1 MATYVAS
8 LAWRILKK
16 RQEDHLLDPNA
27 PDILGQLPSDPV
39 GLTKALADDAKQQD
53 EGAQLT
59 GYTPSV
65 WLVERE
71 LVEVD
76 ARREALH
83 LDAVDTKGSD
93 PLRRA
98 FRSNLIGLA
107 CSGGGIRSASFNL
120 GLLQGFARLGLLR
133 HVDYLSSVSGG
144 GYIHQWLAAWLRRSS
159 PGAPGATAS
168 TAEQAFEDVEKRLK
182 PSPDGE
188 DGKEAPEIRWLR
200 RYSNYLTPRQG
211 FFTADTWVGAATWI
225 RNTLLN
231 QITLIAGLFL
241 LLLIPHLLAPPAG
254 VPVNSAPPM
263 PAESDVII
271 GVVAVILL
279 LLLGLVTLFG
289 SENLLDKD
297 AKPADKDAKPAATWL
312 LDDAGVQ
319 VFLVLPLIAWAL
331 LVTLLQEVIG
341 PFASPTLMLVVS
353 GVAGLALMGGALAFR
368 GGALAAFAKNS
379 GGMST
384 PWKRRFAIVGIA
396 LAVFFAAILGTIWI
410 LVVPPLVAE
419 LLASFVAVDVSR
431 LRVLVGPPLV
441 LLGPM
446 LAVVVLVGLL
456 GRTYQDLRREW
467 LSRLTAWGGMYAAL
481 WMVYVGIAY
490 AAQPSVEWLA
500 SNAAA
505 GIPTLATWVGMTTA
519 GVLAG
524 KSAQTAASPGT
535 TPARG
540 RVPKELLATVAPY
553 VFVLGLLFL
562 VGWGA
567 ERAFVAVGD
576 FGLAGFALLFLL
588 VLGICFLFGWRVDVN
603 DFSMHAF
610 YRNRLARCYLSASN
624 PNWKPNPFI
633 AIDPQDLK
641 VPLSDLRATTTRYP
655 GPYPIFC
662 TALNL
667 SSGSELGW
675 QERKAASFLFT
686 PLYSGYDVPWTKRAA
701 ALGRLRPN
709 GFVQTERYAYRE
721 PGIHI
726 GTVAA
731 ISGAAASPNSGYHT
745 NPVTAFLMTIFNVR
759 LGWWLLNPRAVDED
773 GTKPGSTDDG
783 RFWPTP
789 RFAVSELVKE
799 LLGSVDD
806 TRRYV
811 YLSDGGH
818 FDNMGLYELVRRRCR
833 FIIVSDA
840 EEDGEMKFGGIAMA
854 IRKCRADFGVE
865 ISLDLRTLDRRE
877 STGLSDRHVVIGSIK
892 YPGIEEK
899 GRLVYLKS
907 SLTGDE
913 PADLLGYHRTND
925 AFPHQ
930 STADQWFSES
940 QFESYRRLGLHITE
954 TTFRP
959 VVGKRDRFDVKED
972 RRQLFQS
979 LFDIWHPPTPEMQR
993 SQAIHTNRYHALLS
1007 QIRTEPRLDGLLE
1020 KLYEPGDG
1028 DWTTGRAPANVV
1040 YAVGFMSELLE
1051 FMSTV
1056 YTDLNLVLPANA
1068 EHPHSQG
1075 WINLFAKCGKVDVVK
1090 LGWAK
1095 FGPSYPAAFQ
1105 RFAFERAGFQRLPPA
1120 PSAP

>member
-1 MATYVAS
+1 MTTYVAS
-8 LAWRILKK
+8 LAERILKR
-16 RQEDHLLDPNA
+16 RQEDQRRDPNA
-27 PDILGQLPSDPV
+27 PDILGKLPSDV
-39 GLTKALADDAKQQD
+39 IRLAKALADHAALQD
-53 EGAQLT
+53 GFAQRT

-71 LVEVD
+71 LEEVD
-76 ARREALH
+76 ARRKALH
-83 LDAVDTKGSD
+83 LDAVDTTESD

-98 FRSNLIGLA
+98 FASNLIGLA

-159 PGAPGATAS
+159 PGAPGATAT
-168 TAEQAFEDVEKRLK
+168 TAEQAFEEVENSLK

-188 DGKEAPEIRWLR
+188 SGNEAPQIRWLR
-200 RYSNYLTPRQG
+200 RYSNYLTPKQG

-263 PAESDVII
+263 PTESAVII
-271 GVVAVILL
+271 GIVAVILL
-279 LLLGLVTLFG
+279 VLLGAVTLLG
-289 SENLLDKD
+289 SANLSDKY
-297 AKPADKDAKPAATWL
+297 AETSATLL

-331 LVTLLQEVIG
+331 LVTLVQEVMG
-341 PFASPTLMLVVS
+341 PFESPTLTLVVT
-353 GVAGLALMGGALAFR
+353 GAAGLTLMGGALAFR
-368 GGALAAFAKNS
+368 GGALVSFARNRGVKVL
-379 GGMST
+379 
-384 PWKRRFAIVGIA
+384 PWKPKTFATVGIV
-396 LAVFFAAILGTIWI
+396 LVVLFAAILGTVWT
-410 LVVPPLVAE
+410 LVVPPLVAQ
-419 LLASFVAVDVSR
+419 LLASLVPVDESR
-431 LRVLVGPPLV
+431 LRVIVGPPLV

-446 LAVVVLVGLL
+446 LALVVLVGLL
-456 GRTYQDLRREW
+456 GRMYQDFRREW

-490 AAQPSVEWLA
+490 AARPSVEWLA
-500 SNAAA
+500 SHAAA
-505 GIPTLATWVGMTTA
+505 GIPTLATWLGMTTA

-524 KSAQTAASPGT
+524 KSAQTAASQGT
-535 TPARG
+535 PPAKG
-540 RVPKELLATVAPY
+540 RVAKELLATVAPY

-567 ERAFVAVGD
+567 ERAFIAAGD
-576 FGLAGFALLFLL
+576 FGFVGFVPLFLL
-588 VLGICFLFGWRVDVN
+588 ALGICLLFGWRVDVN

-624 PNWKPNPFI
+624 PQWNPNPFI
-633 AIDPQDLK
+633 AIDPQDTK
-641 VPLSDLRATTTRYP
+641 VALSELRATTTQYP

-667 SSGSELGW
+667 SSGSELAW

-701 ALGRLRPN
+701 ALDRLRPN

-773 GTKPGSTDDG
+773 GTKPGSTDDA

-789 RFAVSELVKE
+789 YFALSELVKE

-811 YLSDGGH
+811 YLTDGGH
-818 FDNMGLYELVRRRCR
+818 FDNIGLYELVRRRCR

-840 EEDGEMKFGGIAMA
+840 EEDGDMKFEGIAMA

-865 ISLDLRTLDRRE
+865 ISLDLRTIDRRE
-877 STGLSDRHVVIGSIK
+877 PTWLSDRHVVIGSIK
-892 YPGIEEK
+892 YPGIAEK

-913 PADLLGYHRTND
+913 PADLLGYQRAND
-925 AFPHQ
+925 QFPHQ

-954 TTFRP
+954 ATFGP
-959 VVGKRDRFDVKED
+959 VVVKNAKYGVGQQ
-972 RRQLFQS
+972 RQQLFQT
-979 LFDIWHPPTPEMQR
+979 LFDIWHPPTPEMQKY
-993 SQAIHTNRYHALLS
+993 QTIHADRYNALLS
-1007 QIRTEPRLDGLLE
+1007 EIRTEPRLVGLLE
-1020 KLYEPGDG
+1020 KLHDPGDG
-1028 DWTTGRAPANVV
+1028 DWTTGRTEERVV
-1040 YAVGFMSELLE
+1040 YAVGFTSELLE

-1056 YTDLNLVLPANA
+1056 YTDLNLIMPANA
-1068 EHPHSQG
+1068 EHPHAQG
-1075 WINLFAKCGKVDVVK
+1075 WIRLFAKCGKVDVVK
-1090 LGWAK
+1090 QGWAK
-1095 FGPSYPAAFQ
+1095 FGPSYSPTFKH
-1105 RFAFERAGFQRLPPA
+1105 FAEKRVGLPPLPPA
-1120 PSAP
+1120 PSSP